1 MMSDR
6 ELDAIRSFFS
16 LNLYEAKALIA
27 VLRGAGDA
35 KEVSRIAGI
44 PYQRVYDVLRSL
56 IAKGYIFEA
65 EGGYRAYPPGVIIDR
80 RVAEVREEYS
90 RKISRVLDM
99 RDEVKL
105 ILERISSPASVS
117 TPSYQIL
124 RELPEI
130 LSAFIASLRGAG
142 EAFMLI
148 RKALR
153 FREAFKEAL
162 LTIEP
167 RPRIRSV
174 VSCSEHLEE
183 AEEELARSLGIGVK
197 RSWGIAIDLMVTD
210 TGYLFIGFPKSED
223 LFSKPLVIV
232 VRDIDAARAAL
243 KELNEYY
250 EGLSESC

>member
-1 MMSDR
+1 MGDR
-6 ELDAIRSFFS
+6 ELEAIRSFFS
-16 LNLYEAKALIA
+16 LNLYEAKAFIA
-27 VLRGAGDA
+27 VLRGARDA
-35 KEVSRIAGI
+35 KEISRVAGI

-56 IAKGYIFEA
+56 VSKGYIFEA
-65 EGGYRAYPPGVIIDR
+65 EDGYRAYPPSVIIDK

-90 RKISRVLDM
+90 RAVSRILGA
-99 RDEVKL
+99 RDEVKQ
-105 ILERISSPASVS
+105 ILERISSPASIS

-197 RSWGIAIDLMVTD
+197 RSWGVAIDLMVTD
-210 TGYLFIGFPKSED
+210 TGYLFIGFPRSED
-223 LFSKPLVIV
+223 LLSKPLVIV
-232 VRDIDAARAAL
+232 VRDIDAASAAL

-250 EGLSESC
+250 EELGDRC

>member
-1 MMSDR
+1 MSDR
-6 ELDAIRSFFS
+6 ELETIRSFFS

-27 VLRGAGDA
+27 VLRGARDA
-35 KEVSRIAGI
+35 REVSRIGGI
-44 PYQRVYDVLRSL
+44 PYQRAYDVLRSL
-56 IAKGYIFEA
+56 IAKGYIFET
-65 EGGYRAYPPGVIIDR
+65 EDGYRAYPPDVIVNK
-80 RVAEVREEYS
+80 RVAEAREEYS
-90 RKISRVLDM
+90 KMILRIQEV
-99 RDEVKL
+99 RDEVKQF
-105 ILERISSPASVS
+105 LERISGPVSIS

-153 FREAFKEAL
+153 FREIFKEAL

-167 RPRIRSV
+167 RPRISSV
-174 VSCSEHLEE
+174 VSCSEYLEE

-250 EGLSESC
+250 EELRGEC